1 MAGLAALLLAVG
13 ASSWLGFRR
22 LRSTVA
28 RATDPARTEEGRA
41 RPLAFSPIGHARFP
55 MDLFADPSL
64 LSVAAAGGELWTA
77 GGLGLSD
84 GTRSFDPAVG
94 LPSARVGALAAGRKD
109 VVFGLEAGGWG
120 RDSDAGLETATSGW
134 GQLEVR
140 VFAETEAGELLLGAR
155 QGLFL
160 APYGNGSIER
170 ISGEPVRA
178 VALLPGGLVAAGGER
193 GLQVLSLSGTG
204 TRSVATPDPWIESLG
219 WDGKSLWASTPL
231 GTAVGDPLAERLL
244 LDPHPRGGD
253 VRKGLVQ
260 GGAWWGLAD
269 GGRLAAL
276 LRDGTRS
283 EEPNPDGFRRLFSVG
298 GSLFA
303 EAPAGLFRRET
314 GGWTLVRKTLPG
326 ALPLSHVN
334 ALASTAGELFLGFFD
349 GGVASC
355 RPGPIGSRMTVRPV
369 SGSAAWGVN
378 ALLPSGGTVWAAT
391 LRGVFK
397 IRGGRVEPVD
407 GPGGAYSL
415 APTPT
420 GIALGYGQGVSLPG
434 GRLLSAFH
442 GLPGNQAY
450 ALTAARGSDALWV
463 GTPTGLGR
471 IENARVT
478 ARALPGEGKLPHPLG
493 HRPRGP
499 GQPARGRH
507 LGRRRGLPDRRR
519 PIRTVGRVP
528 RDRPPAGQRRRDRP
542 GPGRPPLDRDAG
554 RGNLAVGPFHHAVRA
569 GPLPF
574 ALPERLF
581 PGILPGRPPR
591 LALRRNGS
599 RTGTKSISRWSTTY
613 STSRL
618 RVAWIAVFPIATVS
632 DAR

>member
-94 LPSARVGALAAGRKD
+94 LPSARVGALAAWRKD

-120 RDSDAGLETATSGW
+120 RVSDAGLETATSGW

-478 ARALPGEGKLPHPLG
+478 ARALPGEGKLPHPWVTALVDLG
-493 HRPRGP
+493 SQLVVATWG
-499 GQPARGRH
+499 GGVA
-507 LGRRRGLPDRRR
+507 
-519 PIRTVGRVP
+519 
-528 RDRPPAGQRRRDRP
+528 
-542 GPGRPPLDRDAG
+542 
-554 RGNLAVGPFHHAVRA
+554 
-569 GPLPF
+569 
-574 ALPERLF
+574 
-581 PGILPGRPPR
+581 
-591 LALRRNGS
+591 S
-599 RTGTKSISRWSTTY
+599 RTGDGPSERWAAFPETD
-613 STSRL
+613 RL
-618 RVAWIAVFPIATVS
+618 RVNAGAIALGPDGRLWIGTQGEGIWRSDPSITRFAPAPFPLPSRNVYSLAFFPADRPDSLFAGTDQGLVRIPLSPDPPVS
-632 DAR
+632 TEAR